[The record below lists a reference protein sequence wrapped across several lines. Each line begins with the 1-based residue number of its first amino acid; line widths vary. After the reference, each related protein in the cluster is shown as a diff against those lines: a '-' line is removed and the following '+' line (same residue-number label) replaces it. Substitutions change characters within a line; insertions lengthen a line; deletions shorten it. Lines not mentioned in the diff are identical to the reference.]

1 RRNPL
6 PRLIS
11 PPCRHGSGIPAVNSQ
26 PLELL
31 SLGLRM
37 VRKNRT
43 LKPCSAL
50 KRLSLL
56 DRISPE
62 PPESHDYTVSQSSAA
77 QVYLQAAAL
86 FQLTHLE
93 KPSNQRLICF
103 GKRSEGSAGFFRTGD
118 ASQRAAYQLAF
129 NTLKYQQL
137 LEDVLIDSCF
147 CVSQPMVRGRMSL
160 VAVVLTDLLDRKFLP
175 RLEPTANQEPEPQ
188 EVKAV
193 REVEASL
200 MRIRTRLVASLARC
214 RIKHELLTLDQML
227 PESIQHQT
235 ERESTRLLYTWINTL
250 LSSED
255 EVTAALFS
263 FGFTCVKS
271 IEQLEGRTFC
281 KDSDCHDLLVFQN
294 SSKRELSNS
303 GLLRDH
309 RLVMQDK
316 SCCVAPSALRIL
328 VQDGGDVLLVGCF
341 SAESIA
347 HIAAVTQTL
356 SSSTK
361 LQAEHTHASN
371 TPTVMVSAGEERSDE
386 LQRSLCKL
394 GCRNVK
400 LLAQSLESLEACDV
414 RLQKLSLVYVRPQ
427 CSLSAVSNPVEYIL
441 QENRDPR
448 IMLDLVQGSVSAE
461 KLHGLVDQQRA
472 LLQRSM
478 QSECSGSSTI
488 PRSDASRDGEVTAQ
502 CVCSSSGAGCA
513 VLHLLPSPRGERV
526 AAELRAHASLR
537 NHTTAPVLRAA
548 VPSPLPERSLRA
560 GGGAEEKQVLQAGG
574 LRSAQR
580 LLPRSAHT
588 TVKET
593 PQEVLDRA
601 AAKGLLDGFQPS
613 RPIRKRGRRT
623 RKVLITPGRSTRPQ
637 PIGSQSEQ
645 SMVAEFLSREW
656 KGSRSEP
663 ALSDNSRKLTNH
675 NDKAVNSRRT
685 FHSHSLR
692 SYSATNDPT
701 SFSRLKPASKSD
713 HNPNPLSSTSSM
725 QDSSFHFFT
734 HNSSPKSS
742 YQNSTQDST
751 HNSIHSA
758 AHAIFN
764 LDSTIDSTHFLSHN
778 YTHSHSPIHIPT
790 SLPTH
795 DSAPLPSS
803 NRKSLTRLVDSAISP
818 NHIPVAPP
826 PFACKP
832 RKEVLRPTT
841 LSFPAVLMS
850 SVSVISGSWS
860 QVTPIGTSPAQ
871 VSSPPLHRSHA
882 PLQTKRNRLQPWF

>member
-478 QSECSGSSTI
+478 QI
-488 PRSDASRDGEVTAQ
+488 PQVQ
-502 CVCSSSGAGCA
+502 A
-513 VLHLLPSPRGERV
+513 VLYSTCSLHPEENELLLNSVLTP
-526 AAELRAHASLR
+526 ASEI
-537 NHTTAPVLRAA
+537 T
-548 VPSPLPERSLRA
+548 PLPPSF
-560 GGGAEEKQVLQAGG
+560 G
-574 LRSAQR
+574 LRCPALSPNALSEQEEEQR
-580 LLPRSAHT
+580 RSRFFRLEASGQHNGCFLALLTRQHELE
-588 TVKET
+588 VKET